1 MYIVTVFFKIH
12 AAHWDSF
19 LSAMHH
25 NAQTSL
31 AVEPGCR
38 QFDVCEGEP
47 GQFTVFLYEVY
58 DTQADFAAHLA
69 APHFLQFNAE
79 TTAWVADKK
88 VQTFTRAAA
97 APATQTH
104 WER

>member
-1 MYIVTVFFKIH
+1 MYIVTVLFKIH
-12 AAHWDSF
+12 AAHWDAF
-19 LSAMHH
+19 TKAMHH

-47 GQFTVFLYEVY
+47 GLHTVFLYEVY
-58 DTQADFAAHLA
+58 DTQADFTAHLS
-69 APHFLQFNAE
+69 APHFLQFNAQ

-88 VQTFTRAAA
+88 VQTYMRASTTATTAA
-97 APATQTH
+97 TA
-104 WER
+104 